1 MPVADIPTSG
11 EESPILEELTSQG
24 EGSGIEAEQPDPQEG
39 LIRAPFDPSEIDV
52 ITQART
58 VDLLLTRLKEGEMDL
73 SPDFQ
78 RRANI
83 WDKSRK
89 TSLIESML
97 LRIPIP
103 SLYVSENKAGDYTV
117 VDGLQ
122 RLCAI
127 AHFVNVDALNK
138 SLDTK
143 LAPLRLELA
152 GLQSLQ
158 EYKDKSFADL
168 PRPLQRRINETELT
182 LHVIRPST
190 PSAVKF
196 NIFSRINQG
205 GLPLTAQEIRNAVYP
220 GTWRQRVRKLLGICQ
235 IKQCD
240 IIMWVHSD

>member
-1 MPVADIPTSG
+1 
-11 EESPILEELTSQG
+11 
-24 EGSGIEAEQPDPQEG
+24 
-39 LIRAPFDPSEIDV
+39 
-52 ITQART
+52 
-58 VDLLLTRLKEGEMDL
+58 MDL

-83 WDKSRK
+83 WDVRRK

-127 AHFVNVDALNK
+127 ARFVKVEALNK

-143 LAPLRLELA
+143 LDPLRLDLA

-182 LHVIRPST
+182 LHVRTHVLRP
-190 PSAVKF
+190 A
-196 NIFSRINQG
+196 
-205 GLPLTAQEIRNAVYP
+205 PLFDQP
-220 GTWRQRVRKLLGICQ
+220 L
-235 IKQCD
+235 
-240 IIMWVHSD
+240 

>member
-103 SLYVSENKAGDYTV
+103 PSM
-117 VDGLQ
+117 
-122 RLCAI
+122 
-127 AHFVNVDALNK
+127 F
-138 SLDTK
+138 
-143 LAPLRLELA
+143 
-152 GLQSLQ
+152 
-158 EYKDKSFADL
+158 
-168 PRPLQRRINETELT
+168 RRIRRGTTQWSMVCSVFVRSL
-182 LHVIRPST
+182 ISST
-190 PSAVKF
+190 
-196 NIFSRINQG
+196 
-205 GLPLTAQEIRNAVYP
+205 
-220 GTWRQRVRKLLGICQ
+220 
-235 IKQCD
+235 
-240 IIMWVHSD
+240 

>member
-11 EESPILEELTSQG
+11 EESPILEELTSQS

-39 LIRAPFDPSEIDV
+39 LIRAPFNPSEIDV

-83 WDKSRK
+83 WDVRRK

-127 AHFVNVDALNK
+127 AHFVKVEALNK
-138 SLDTK
+138 SLGACPSK
-143 LAPLRLELA
+143 VEILAKK
-152 GLQSLQ
+152 G
-158 EYKDKSFADL
+158 
-168 PRPLQRRINETELT
+168 
-182 LHVIRPST
+182 
-190 PSAVKF
+190 
-196 NIFSRINQG
+196 
-205 GLPLTAQEIRNAVYP
+205 
-220 GTWRQRVRKLLGICQ
+220 
-235 IKQCD
+235 
-240 IIMWVHSD
+240 